1 MLKKY
6 AFILVPVIATLLCS
20 LIFFTSLDN
29 RVFDLFLGT
38 VPSLT
43 EDDSILIITVDDDAI
58 ANVGIFPWTRDILA
72 DAIVFLREMGA
83 DTVAFDLSYLDR
95 SPMRID
101 PEYVQNTLP
110 GILDNE
116 FLSINT
122 SVAQVLDAFSTGSL
136 RSSDLEEYKEQL
148 FEHNQSARNTIGEAV
163 SYVSRDVDEYFAR
176 SLAFFGKAYLTL
188 TLTPDSS
195 PVGGTENLLYLKDRI
210 ALKNIRA
217 AGDTLTPNEA
227 GIIPPIAPLLNSA
240 GGAGFVNALPD
251 KDGYRRRI
259 HLVQKHGDTYY
270 GHLAL
275 VALRGMIGNPEIIV
289 TNTAITLKDADIR
302 GTIRDIRI
310 PRSRDGT
317 VLVKWPKK
325 PFADYKI
332 LSSWQLIRYKQL
344 EEEFVQNLRVME
356 SSGFF
361 YYLGDTINPLD
372 AYTKALH
379 IREES
384 TPGQGSFEIYQQV
397 RHEYIEAAETF
408 LKGPAETLILE
419 DVAGNGDLENFVS
432 ALFVASRE
440 QFDTLLDIRRTVSKK
455 VQRGLSIIG
464 VNATSMTD
472 NGIIAFEERFPN
484 VGIYAAVANMILAG
498 EFLDDIPY
506 IVSLLIA
513 LTLSLGLGILIH
525 RLDVG
530 KSIAAGIL
538 AMALSAV
545 FFLLFFIIT
554 KRYLGVAVPFISVTL
569 TFLSLSAIN
578 FFSTVREKSFLRSA
592 FSRYLAPQVIEEI
605 LLDPSKL
612 NLGGEERKM
621 TALFTDIQ
629 GFSTISE
636 YLSPVDLVSL
646 LNIYLTNMS
655 NIILENRGTVDKYEG
670 DAIIAF
676 FGAPV
681 HMEEHAALACRTAI
695 QIKKAETRLNQQI
708 LDEGTSP
715 LLPFTRLVL
724 DKTLNSPPLFTR
736 IGINTG
742 DMIVGNMGTPDK
754 MNYTIMGHSVNLA
767 ARLEGVNKQF
777 NTGGILISEYTKKE
791 IGDKFVTR
799 RLDRVRVVGINS
811 AVQLYELLE
820 EQEQAPTKL
829 MDFVQNW
836 EKALLLYENR
846 QFFEAKNLFKT
857 LTEEAPDD
865 PVAQLY
871 LDWSEQYFNSPPGPD
886 WDRVYTLTQK

>member
-1 MLKKY
+1 MWKKY
-6 AFILVPVIATLLCS
+6 AFILVPAAGTLLCS
-20 LIFFTSLDN
+20 LLFFTSLDN

-43 EDDSILIITVDDDAI
+43 EDDSVLIITVDDNAI

-83 DTVAFDLSYLDR
+83 DTVVFDLSYPDR

-116 FLSINT
+116 FLGINN
-122 SVAQVLDAFSTGSL
+122 SVAQVLDALSTGAL
-136 RSSDLEEYKEQL
+136 RPSDLGEYKEQL
-148 FEHNQSARNTIGEAV
+148 FEHNQLVRNTIGEAV
-163 SYVSRDVDEYFAR
+163 SFVSRDVDEYFAR

-188 TLTPDSS
+188 TMTPDSS
-195 PVGGTENLLYLKDRI
+195 STGGTENMLYLKEHV
-210 ALKNIRA
+210 ALKNISA

-227 GIIPPIAPLLNSA
+227 GILPPIAPLLNSA

-259 HLVQKHGDTYY
+259 HLVLKHGDDYY

-275 VALRGMIGNPEIIV
+275 TALREMIGSPEIVV
-289 TNTAITLKDADIR
+289 TNTAITLKGANIR
-302 GTIRDIRI
+302 GTVRDIRI

-317 VLVKWPKK
+317 VLIKWPKK
-325 PFADYKI
+325 PFVDYNI

-344 EEEFVQNLRVME
+344 EEEFVRNLRVME

-361 YYLGDTINPLD
+361 YYLGDVPNPLD
-372 AYTKALH
+372 AYTRALH

-384 TPGQGSFEIYQQV
+384 PLEQGRFEDYRKI
-397 RHEYIEAAETF
+397 RREYLEAAETF
-408 LKGPAETLILE
+408 LGGPAETLILE
-419 DVAGNGDLENFVS
+419 DVAGNGDLENFVR
-432 ALFVASRE
+432 ALFGAGRE
-440 QFDTLLDIRRTVSKK
+440 QFDTLMDIRRTVGEK
-455 VQRGLSIIG
+455 VQGSLSVIG

-472 NGIIAFEERFPN
+472 NGMITFEERFPN
-484 VGIYAAVANMILAG
+484 VGIYAAAANMILAG
-498 EFLDDIPY
+498 EFLDDIPR

-513 LTLSLGLGILIH
+513 LALSLGLGILIH

-538 AMALSAV
+538 AMILSAT

-554 KRYLGVAVPFISVTL
+554 KRYLGAAVPFISVTL
-569 TFLSLSAIN
+569 TFLSLQAIN
-578 FFSTVREKSFLRSA
+578 FFSTTREKSFLRSA

-605 LLDPSKL
+605 LQDPSKL

-621 TALFTDIQ
+621 TALFTDIR

-636 YLSPVDLVSL
+636 YLSPADLVSL
-646 LNIYLTNMS
+646 LNIYLTDMS

-681 HMEEHAALACRTAI
+681 HMEEHAVLACRTAI

-708 LDEGTSP
+708 LDESASP
-715 LLPFTRLVL
+715 LPPFTRIVL
-724 DKTLNSPPLFTR
+724 DKTLDSPPLFTR

-767 ARLEGVNKQF
+767 SRLEGVNKQF
-777 NTGGILISEYTKKE
+777 NTGGILISEYTKNE
-791 IGDKFVTR
+791 IGDTFVTR
-799 RLDRVRVVGINS
+799 RLDRVRVVGINT
-811 AVQLYELLE
+811 AIQLYELLE
-820 EQEQAPTKL
+820 EQNQAPTAL
-829 MDFVQNW
+829 QDFVQNW

-846 QFFEAKNLFKT
+846 QFLEAKKLFKV
-857 LTEEAPDD
+857 LTEKRPED
-865 PVAQLY
+865 PVAKLY
-871 LDWSEQYFNSPPGPD
+871 LNWSEQYFNSPPNPD
-886 WDRVYTLTQK
+886 WGVYNLTQK